1 MAQVRMKKAEMFQ
14 RVAEQ
19 VSGKNLSKDDVRM
32 TYNDEIEHASRNNE
46 ISPAQRQNWY
56 PTETELK
63 KLVKLTKSC
72 QC

>member
-1 MAQVRMKKAEMFQ
+1 MAQARMKKAEMFH

-19 VSGKNLSKDDVRM
+19 VKGKGLSKDDVRF
-32 TYNDEIEHASRNNE
+32 TYNDEIESASRSNE